1 MHAREIEDPS
11 LGLPP
16 LGGTTRGAVSDNETS
31 SLHPNIVPTP
41 SETSPRCSQQP
52 SIPIPE
58 GDKEPLVEPMA
69 ICGMA
74 VRLPG
79 GIHDAEGFWDLLY
92 NKRSG
97 RCRVPKDRYN
107 VENWYRPGKAGPVAS
122 EYGYFLDDVDL
133 RNADASFWSMTKQEI
148 EAMDPQPRL
157 SLEVTY
163 ECLQNAGQRPQE
175 LRGRKTRDYLGTFE
189 GDWLE
194 LDGRD
199 PQHYHIY
206 RLTGYGDYMSA
217 NRIHYE
223 FGLTGPR
230 YALLWGSTLILS

>member
-1 MHAREIEDPS
+1 MHAPDGEAVN
-11 LGLPP
+11 LPP
-16 LGGTTRGAVSDNETS
+16 FGDTAGAPATLHSD
-31 SLHPNIVPTP
+31 PVPTP
-41 SETSPRCSQQP
+41 SETSSTCSPQQTTVP
-52 SIPIPE
+52 VPD
-58 GDKEPLVEPMA
+58 GDQPPLVEPMA

-74 VRLPG
+74 MRLPG

-107 VENWYRPGKAGPVAS
+107 VENWYGPGKIGHVAS

-148 EAMDPQPRL
+148 EAMDPQQRL

-163 ECLQNAGQRPQE
+163 ECLQNAGQRPEE
-175 LRGRKTRDYLGTFE
+175 LRGRKIGVYLGTFE

-199 PQHYHIY
+199 PQHYHMY
-206 RLTGYGDYMSA
+206 RLTGSGDYMSA

-223 FGLTGPR
+223 FGLMGPR
-230 YALLWGSTLILS
+230 YELCFVFTFGLFL